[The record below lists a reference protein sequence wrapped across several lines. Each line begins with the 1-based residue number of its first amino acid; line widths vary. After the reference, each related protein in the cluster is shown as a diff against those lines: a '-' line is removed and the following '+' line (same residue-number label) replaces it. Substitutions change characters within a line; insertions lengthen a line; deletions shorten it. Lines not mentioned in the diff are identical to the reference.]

1 MASSAAKMKHF
12 LTASILILAT
22 GLAVAQDYPAKPV
35 RLLVGF
41 PPGGAVDLVAR
52 ILQPRLSQ
60 AFKREIVVENRPGA
74 SGVLAADL
82 TAKAPPDGYT
92 LNLTNHGSLVI
103 TPVMTKVPYDPVRDF
118 TPIARIV
125 EVQNIFLVQN
135 SLPAHNLREFVALAR
150 EKPGSINSATPGA
163 GSAGHLTGELFK
175 SMAGIDWVHVPYKG
189 GAPAMTDFLSGQIES
204 FVAIVSTAV
213 PYVRQGRVRALAV
226 SGGRRSAALPEVP
239 TVAEAGWPQFEST
252 SAYCLVGPAR
262 LPRAIV
268 ERWHAEIVAALAAPE
283 VRQALVERGLEPAP
297 SGPAEVAAY
306 LKSETEKW
314 APLVKSLK
322 LGE

>member
-1 MASSAAKMKHF
+1 MILRALAAATALASGIAA
-12 LTASILILAT
+12 
-22 GLAVAQDYPAKPV
+22 AQDYPARPV

-60 AFKREIVVENRPGA
+60 AFKREIIVENRPGA

-82 TAKAPPDGYT
+82 TAKAAPDGYT
-92 LNLTNHGSLVI
+92 LNITNHGSLVI
-103 TPVMTKVPYDPVRDF
+103 TPAMTRVPYDPVRDF
-118 TPIARIV
+118 TPIARLV

-135 SLPAHNLREFVALAR
+135 ALPAQTLREFVALAK
-150 EKPGSINSATPGA
+150 EKPGALNYATPGA
-163 GSAGHLTGELFK
+163 GSAGHLTAELFK

-189 GAPAMTDFLSGQIES
+189 GAPAMTDFLAGQIES

-213 PYVRQGRVRALAV
+213 PYVKQGRVRALAV
-226 SGGRRSAALPEVP
+226 SGARRSAALPEVP

-252 SAYCLVGPAR
+252 SSYCLVGPAK

-268 ERWHAEIVAALAAPE
+268 ERWAAELAAALGAPE
-283 VRQALVERGLEPAP
+283 VRQALVERGLEPTP

-314 APLVKSLK
+314 APLVRALK

>member
-1 MASSAAKMKHF
+1 MILRALAAAA
-12 LTASILILAT
+12 LLCAGTAA
-22 GLAVAQDYPAKPV
+22 AQDYPAKPV
-35 RLLVGF
+35 RILVGF

-52 ILQPRLSQ
+52 ILQPRLEQ
-60 AFKREIVVENRPGA
+60 AFKRQIVIENRPGA
-74 SGVLAADL
+74 SGVLSADL
-82 TAKAPPDGYT
+82 TAKSPPDGYT
-92 LNLTNHGSLVI
+92 LNITNHGSLVI
-103 TPVMTKVPYDPVRDF
+103 TPVMTKVPYDPVKDF

-135 SLPAHNLREFVALAR
+135 SLPARNLREFVELAKAR
-150 EKPGSINSATPGA
+150 PGAINYATPGA

-213 PYVRQGRVRALAV
+213 PYLKQGRVRALAV
-226 SGGRRSAALPEVP
+226 SGGKRSPALPDVP
-239 TVAEAGWPQFEST
+239 TVAESGWPQFDST
-252 SAYCLVGPAR
+252 SSYCLVGPAG

-268 ERWHAEIVAALAAPE
+268 ERWHAEIAAALAAPE
-283 VRQALVERGLEPAP
+283 VRNALVERGLDPAP
-297 SGPAEVAAY
+297 IGPAEVTAY

-314 APLVKSLK
+314 TPLIKSLK
-322 LGE
+322 LE